1 MPRFPDHPLV
11 AARERAGLTQSEL
24 ARRAGVSRATVAKI
38 EGAVTRQLDDD
49 TAQAL
54 EHVLRHS
61 LDPSLQIEG
70 LQIRIDRWFQ
80 NLRPRDHITPAA
92 QSILHLTPAG
102 LEERFDTFKQW
113 RAAIAPSTEFF
124 AALIGVH
131 RRTVEDYERGVRVH
145 GMSSTLA
152 HGLLQLGISEEYL
165 AVLRRLEHSTPR
177 GR

>member
-11 AARERAGLTQSEL
+11 AARERAGLTQVEL

-38 EGAVTRQLDDD
+38 EGAVTRQLDEA
-49 TAQAL
+49 TASQL
-54 EHVLRHS
+54 EHAVALHS
-61 LDPSLQIEG
+61 YSLG
-70 LQIRIDRWFQ
+70 WLQKNIDRWFQ
-80 NLRPRDHITPAA
+80 NLQPRDHISPAA
-92 QSILHLTPAG
+92 RMILHLKPAG
-102 LEERFDTFKQW
+102 LEERFDSFKQW
-113 RAAIAPSTEFF
+113 RYSIAPSTEFF

-165 AVLRRLEHSTPR
+165 TALRRLEHSTPL